1 MGNEIVN
8 NKNSSSS
15 SKSIIP
21 TIFQKSNLIVLES
34 KEDKIKRLTL
44 HSRKNLS
51 EEPRKDLIKTEIDSE
66 NLITSAKELSST
78 LLSMKINCDFTNTLF
93 NSTIVPDLNMYA
105 HNNFSGNCYKSNIEA
120 LNRLHTDEESFF
132 QCNKNLKK
140 LFDLNNQNFS
150 MEELDELDKLKIKCR
165 NIDINEQNDTSKEI
179 SDAFSTKSRDKTKKE
194 SSDLD
199 TKSQA
204 KSRDKSAKSSRESR
218 DKSAKSSREK
228 STYSQDKKK
237 LSDTSRSKSK
247 NKNLRENKSVDNIV
261 DSKNKTFNKR
271 KEYDKMHN
279 KNNTNRK
286 LVEEKLKNIDHSETF
301 KTSSGENET
310 QSNFNN
316 NSKLDAHDSKSY
328 YSTRSKI
335 FLKKSKKTKVP
346 TIVHKV
352 DINKMIDY
360 YKKKGNKS
368 QKDVK

>member
-15 SKSIIP
+15 TKSIIP

-44 HSRKNLS
+44 HSRKKLS
-51 EEPRKDLIKTEIDSE
+51 EEPKKDLIKSNIDSE
-66 NLITSAKELSST
+66 NLITSAKELSTT

-93 NSTIVPDLNMYA
+93 NSTIVPDLNIYA

-120 LNRLHTDEESFF
+120 LNRLNTDEESFF

-165 NIDINEQNDTSKEI
+165 NIDVNEQNGTSKEI
-179 SDAFSTKSRDKTKKE
+179 SDAFSTKSRDKTNKE
-194 SSDLD
+194 SDSDLD

-204 KSRDKSAKSSRESR
+204 KSRDKSAKSSR

-237 LSDTSRSKSK
+237 LNDTSRSISK
-247 NKNLRENKSVDNIV
+247 NKNLRENKSVDNKF

-286 LVEEKLKNIDHSETF
+286 LLEEKLKNIDHNETF
-301 KTSSGENET
+301 NISSGENET
-310 QSNFNN
+310 QLNFNN
-316 NSKLDAHDSKSY
+316 NSKLDAHDSRSY
-328 YSTRSKI
+328 YSPKSKI

-360 YKKKGNKS
+360 YKNKGNKS